1 MSFGQ
6 FDAGTDKSEYNAI
19 SFLIE
24 QAMLKMQ
31 TVTLVKVIAV
41 HGNGVGITGTVDVQ
55 PMVNQMQA
63 GPNGTQTA
71 VAHGTIYG
79 VPFFRLQGGSSAF
92 ICDPVAGDIGLCGFA
107 ARDISSVKSTRAVAN
122 PGSQRTYDWADGLY
136 VGGFINGVPT
146 QYIQALASAGG
157 WKIVTPGDIT
167 LDSPLTEVTGDLKV
181 DGGTTLEGD
190 TTVEGSTTLVGPTTT
205 ADLTSTGVITAA
217 GFSGP
222 GGTSPAGPPGPPGP
236 TGPTGPTGPA
246 FLDVTGPGGFSLTG
260 VTNAAFAGSCTVTGS
275 GTSVTITITG
285 GGGSITDI
293 TGSSFITISNGT
305 GPTVGVDLSTAFQAA
320 YAATAALAV
329 AADALAATALQ
340 PITGLGGSYTN
351 ADITLNSN
359 GQITAVSNGTGGGG
373 SATFV
378 NANVTVDSHPLV
390 PTPRDDEFEGSSLSG
405 QWTAINWNQQGGSPA
420 TSAVTYAGNLVFTS
434 ELNTSGNRDPA
445 LIVEPILAAQVTA
458 GAWTYRAKLAQ
469 FMNAGS
475 GNLVGF
481 ALYEAG
487 SGKIMDFSSFN
498 GNNACV
504 AYRSAFSSFALASS
518 ATGWPAFYDSLA
530 QDDEIRYL
538 QISLAAGTIT
548 WSLSVNGIEFRP
560 YYSESIT
567 AHFTTAPD
575 HIGFLVESVGSSVLS
590 VLQAD
595 WIRDYTNGYAPDIG
609 QTPAIAPF
617 NVTPDTHTNTPT
629 FLSNDEFEEATLDTG
644 GTRFAGALPWTWA
657 NQGGAS
663 ASLSNG
669 CLHFLSD
676 INPGGGRAPRY
687 ILQALPSGATAW
699 RYRSKMASYWNGG
712 AGNVASALAVFES
725 ATTKTLVFNTFT
737 SGGAFYLADYTY
749 PSFTS
754 VAGINSGGYS
764 IVDPFT
770 TESGWRY
777 FEVELAAAYI
787 IFRLSLNG
795 EDGTF
800 KQYDSLAVSSYFT
813 TGPDMVGMSVE
824 CCGSTV
830 PTLMNIDWFRR
841 IA

>member
-1 MSFGQ
+1 
-6 FDAGTDKSEYNAI
+6 
-19 SFLIE
+19 
-24 QAMLKMQ
+24 
-31 TVTLVKVIAV
+31 
-41 HGNGVGITGTVDVQ
+41 
-55 PMVNQMQA
+55 MQA

-71 VAHGTIYG
+71 IAHGTIYG
-79 VPFFRLQGGSSAF
+79 VPFFRLQGGVSAF

-107 ARDISSVKSTRAVAN
+107 ARDISSVKNTRAVAN

-157 WKIVTPGDIT
+157 WKIHTPGDIT
-167 LDSPLTEVTGDLKV
+167 LDAPLTEVTGAMKV
-181 DGGTTLEGD
+181 DGAATLE
-190 TTVEGSTTLVGPTTT
+190 STLAVTGASTLTGAVDALGGVATTT
-205 ADLTSTGVITAA
+205 IAVTGASTLTGAVDALGGVATTTIAA
-217 GFSGP
+217 TSAVFSG
-222 GGTSPAGPPGPPGP
+222 
-236 TGPTGPTGPA
+236 
-246 FLDVTGPGGFSLTG
+246 
-260 VTNAAFAGSCTVTGS
+260 
-275 GTSVTITITG
+275 SVTASSFIGGG

-293 TGSSFITISNGT
+293 TGSSFITVTNGT
-305 GPTVGVDLSTAFQAA
+305 GPTVGVDLSSSFQAA

-329 AADALAATALQ
+329 AADALATTALQ

-737 SGGAFYLADYTY
+737 SGGTFYLADYTY